1 MKKLA
6 ALLTLALASFA
17 LVACGGDD
25 DNDTTATQTSEA
37 TNGAATGEATT
48 GGGQAASGETISL
61 EADPDGQLAYT
72 TDTLSAKAGNVTI
85 AFDNPASI
93 THDVAVNDSA
103 GDEVG
108 KSDLIAQDSTTLV
121 LENLRP
127 GNYTFYCTV
136 PGHKEAGMEGTL
148 TVR

>member
-48 GGGQAASGETISL
+48 GGGQAAGGETISL

-93 THDVAVNDSA
+93 THDVAVNDS
-103 GDEVG
+103 GGSEVG

-148 TVR
+148 TVK